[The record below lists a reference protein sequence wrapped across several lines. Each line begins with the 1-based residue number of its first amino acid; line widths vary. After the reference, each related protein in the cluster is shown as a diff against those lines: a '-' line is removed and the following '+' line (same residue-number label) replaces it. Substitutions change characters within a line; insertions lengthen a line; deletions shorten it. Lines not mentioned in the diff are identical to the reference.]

1 MRCPNCD
8 GQVLKIEVL
17 FQGFVTAFFHD
28 AHSYRLT
35 EPVSMNSSWEEDS
48 PCICE
53 NCRWEGRVADA
64 LARSLPAE
72 FDALED

>member
-28 AHSYRLT
+28 AARYQLT
-35 EPVSMNSSWEEDS
+35 EPVTMSSSWEEDS

-53 NCRWEGRVADA
+53 SCHWEGRVADA
-64 LARSLPAE
+64 LARCPPAE
-72 FDALED
+72 FEPLEE